1 MKLYM
6 MRHGETDWNKQGRIQ
21 GSADIPLNDYGIA
34 LAEQTRDGMRAEG
47 IHFDHVFTSPYVR
60 ARETARIIGGVKEEE
75 LKVRETIREMSF
87 GSFEG
92 VRLSEVRTNP
102 KYHDFNLYFEDPVHY
117 VPQGTA
123 ESYKE
128 VFSRTR
134 AFLKED
140 ILPLE
145 GQCEAALVV
154 CHGAILRALLSIIGK
169 LPLEEYWNIHQ
180 PNCSVN
186 LAQVSGGEITMIKE
200 RILYYHAKHMRG
212 GIL

>member
-1 MKLYM
+1 MYNRGVSRCYKNLSEM
-6 MRHGETDWNKQGRIQ
+6 NFEDSENKQIVP
-21 GSADIPLNDYGIA
+21 I
-34 LAEQTRDGMRAEG
+34 E
-47 IHFDHVFTSPYVR
+47 HFCYEVIKMID
-60 ARETARIIGGVKEEE
+60 GVK
-75 LKVRETIREMSF
+75 
-87 GSFEG
+87 
-92 VRLSEVRTNP
+92 
-102 KYHDFNLYFEDPVHY
+102 YFYNDMLIGAIDAVSHKRKIKCK
-117 VPQGTA
+117 